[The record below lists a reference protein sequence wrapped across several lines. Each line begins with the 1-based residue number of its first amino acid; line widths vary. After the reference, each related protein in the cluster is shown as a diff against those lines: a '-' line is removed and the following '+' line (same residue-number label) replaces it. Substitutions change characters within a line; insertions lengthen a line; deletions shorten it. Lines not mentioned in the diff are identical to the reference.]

1 MEKVI
6 YLLWCPEGL
15 DTESWGATLRDT
27 LPQTLTQL
35 GVHSA
40 RLNIDDADV
49 AAAQA
54 LRQQRMAV
62 QPGALLQVCIDCA
75 NDALRAPIDAA
86 IAACCQQHAAYL
98 VTESVPLHNTKH
110 PAHKGQ
116 RTLGFAQ
123 LALLQ
128 RTPRMDPETWRHHWQ
143 TVQTPMAIETQDTFE
158 YVQNTIVRALTKEAP
173 AIDAIVEECFPAA
186 AMTDPYAFFN
196 AVGDEAAFQRNLA
209 RMMNSVNRFLDL
221 PIDCIPSSQYR
232 LI

>member
-1 MEKVI
+1 M
-6 YLLWCPEGL
+6 PDGR
-15 DTESWGATLRDT
+15 DTTSWGATLRDT

-40 RLNIDDADV
+40 RLNIDDAEV
-49 AAAQA
+49 ASAQA

-62 QPGALLQVCIDCA
+62 QPGALLQVWINSA
-75 NDALRAPIDAA
+75 NDPLRAPLDAA
-86 IAACCQQHAAYL
+86 IAACSHKHAAYL
-98 VTESVPLHNTKH
+98 VTESVPLNNTQH
-110 PAHKGQ
+110 PARQGQ
-116 RTLGFAQ
+116 RTAGFAQ

-158 YVQNTIVRALTKEAP
+158 YVQNTIVRALTEGAP

-186 AMTDPYAFFN
+186 AMTDAYAFFD

-209 RMMNSVNRFLDL
+209 RMMDSVNRFLDL
-221 PIDCIPSSQYR
+221 PIDCMPSSQYR
-232 LI
+232 LL